1 VSLPGEQVLPTQ
13 WITQPSTPTQLH
25 HDPRSVLGPNL
36 NLAFSSMGLPCR
48 DDLFAELA
56 AAYAATGYA
65 LREEQD
71 S

>member
-1 VSLPGEQVLPTQ
+1 M
-13 WITQPSTPTQLH
+13 TPDLF
-25 HDPRSVLGPNL
+25 SAPNL

>member
-1 VSLPGEQVLPTQ
+1 M
-13 WITQPSTPTQLH
+13 TPDLL
-25 HDPRSVLGPNL
+25 SAPNL

-65 LREEQD
+65 LREEQN